1 MFPTRMRKLDNIYV
15 RQTIRG
21 LFGDIFSFNIKLEV
35 YENLA
40 KTVLRNLRILWSTQ
54 QGFRRNMHIHE

>member
-1 MFPTRMRKLDNIYV
+1 MFPIRMRKLDNIYV

-21 LFGDIFSFNIKLEV
+21 LFGDILSLNIKLGL

-40 KTVLRNLRILWSTQ
+40 KTFYETYESFGLRN
-54 QGFRRNMHIHE
+54 